1 MRIPNFLAQIFPLS
15 LIFIKMDTIKTTD
28 VKKPKITKT
37 VIDLYV
43 IEKVKELRESRK
55 VGQKKLSS
63 ELKLSISYV
72 GRAEN
77 IYSNT
82 KYNFNHVNEI
92 ARYFNVPFAY
102 FFPPTNLEIDC
113 IEDYLNKHPRVKNNY
128 EKMMHR
134 AEEKARLKREE
145 KERKKK
151 EKAAEKANTKKK
163 K

>member
-1 MRIPNFLAQIFPLS
+1 
-15 LIFIKMDTIKTTD
+15 MDTTKTTD

-37 VIDLYV
+37 VIELYV

-77 IYSNT
+77 IHSNT

-128 EKMMHR
+128 EKND
-134 AEEKARLKREE
+134 APGGRESTIETGREGE
-145 KERKKK
+145 KEKGKGCGESQHEK
-151 EKAAEKANTKKK
+151 EKIIPLLHTGKPAHSNLHLYI
-163 K
+163 